1 MFLAW
6 NHGDVAEIWS
16 RIPVGPK
23 SAWSHQVVTVL
34 ACHDAMASHRRARVK
49 HLCCFWIFF
58 IVVGSA
64 HGTEDLA
71 TDFNVGETCNLD
83 VWDPESFLQIATHL
97 AAQAE
102 TQDAPST
109 HKPKSM
115 KQVEV
120 FSRQKSMTHAMPRIL
135 EQLSKY
141 LVAFAYMSFSM
152 VCAGLC
158 LIGLPSKQPQDPRV
172 KEGCSTSWWVF
183 MGFIYALVYFTTDQ
197 YVPSL
202 PQMEKDLG
210 GSQSLM
216 SGTVQINLFVKAVFG
231 LLAAGLS
238 DHIGRR
244 PVVLFCIFLLSL
256 ASFCCACAN
265 QIEWFILA
273 RVLQGMGESIE
284 PVVFAMARDHFQDP
298 EERVRIMAA
307 LQMIAF
313 MGIAVAPFFGGV
325 CAHFLDWRSTF
336 FALALIWM
344 LVGFCTCANIMECCP
359 DGPRESYLK
368 DVQRIVDTHLI
379 CLLLS
384 ESFVLGA
391 YFIFNANS
399 SYLAEV
405 NFGQSV
411 LSTSVI
417 MLGFAVVC
425 GLGALCADQIQASVL
440 SRGRW
445 ASGLLAISGI
455 MSLVLTAF
463 FPNDFWA
470 YLVGS
475 FVQASMMVTSQVGT
489 ATQLCDPQ
497 NRYRGSYHPYLRID
511 SFS

>member
-34 ACHDAMASHRRARVK
+34 ACHDAMASHRRARLN

-83 VWDPESFLQIATHL
+83 VWNPESFLQIATHL

-102 TQDAPST
+102 TQDAPII

-120 FSRQKSMTHAMPRIL
+120 FSRQKSMTHAMPRIF

-141 LVAFAYMSFSM
+141 LVAFAYTSFSM

-172 KEGCSTSWWVF
+172 KEGCSNSWWVF
-183 MGFIYALVYFTTDQ
+183 MGLIYALVYFSTDQ

-216 SGTVQINLFVKAVFG
+216 SGTVQMNLFVKATFG

-238 DHIGRR
+238 DRIGRR
-244 PVVLFCIFLLSL
+244 PVVLFCTFLLSL

-284 PVVFAMARDHFQDP
+284 PVVFAMARDHFKDP
-298 EERVRIMAA
+298 EERVRIIAA
-307 LQMIAF
+307 FQMIGF
-313 MGIAVAPFFGGV
+313 VGIAVAPVFGGV
-325 CAHFLDWRSTF
+325 CAHFLDWRS
-336 FALALIWM
+336 
-344 LVGFCTCANIMECCP
+344 
-359 DGPRESYLK
+359 S
-368 DVQRIVDTHLI
+368 
-379 CLLLS
+379 
-384 ESFVLGA
+384 
-391 YFIFNANS
+391 
-399 SYLAEV
+399 
-405 NFGQSV
+405 
-411 LSTSVI
+411 
-417 MLGFAVVC
+417 
-425 GLGALCADQIQASVL
+425 
-440 SRGRW
+440 
-445 ASGLLAISGI
+445 
-455 MSLVLTAF
+455 F
-463 FPNDFWA
+463 FPW
-470 YLVGS
+470 
-475 FVQASMMVTSQVGT
+475 
-489 ATQLCDPQ
+489 
-497 NRYRGSYHPYLRID
+497 H
-511 SFS
+511 